1 MIPHAKI
8 LAAIF
13 LVFYSVAFGLPSR
26 PEKSHVYDENR
37 LISAQQLEFFDNLS
51 NEVAKETGISIDA
64 VLLDDT
70 GERDIAQYASD
81 IADKWQADAGVEGEV
96 LIFIVQK
103 QRRKLV
109 VTKGTASDIL
119 DKVSIRKAEQEL
131 LIPSFRM
138 EHYGDGILSL
148 AGWLTFAISDSTGK
162 KFDIDMRQQPSEEG
176 MTIRGWIFIVAVFA
190 LLIALG
196 SKGRRFGF
204 FDNMKK
210 ILSVREIENS
220 QWPKIFADTFGDNLI
235 SAFISGRCL
244 MEGFDALAKPWTVN
258 FILKDNSPEE
268 VAKIRAYDKRARREN
283 IEFGH
288 FYSPAEIVRTLDTNA
303 LEYLHIA
310 NRNAVLCG
318 IKPLN
323 GFEPHKDA
331 LKSECERELRNI
343 LEQLQKEPAK
353 KASQKET
360 FENILF
366 ILYGMFFLQT
376 GTYPE
381 THQQVLDQ
389 FPGLSEKDPAEAI
402 KTILKA
408 ISDG

>member
-8 LAAIF
+8 LSAFF
-13 LVFYSVAFGLPSR
+13 LVFYSATFGLPTR

-37 LISAQQLEFFDNLS
+37 LVSAQQLEFFDRLS
-51 NEVAKETGISIDA
+51 DEVAKETGISIDA

-70 GERDIAQYASD
+70 GERDVAQYASD
-81 IADKWQADAGVEGEV
+81 IADKWQADAGVKGEV
-96 LIFIVQK
+96 LIFVVQK

-109 VTKGTASDIL
+109 VTKGTASEIL
-119 DKVSIRKAEQEL
+119 DRVSIRKAEQDL
-131 LIPSFRM
+131 LVPSFRM

-162 KFDIDMRQQPSEEG
+162 KFDIDMQEQPSEEG
-176 MTIRGWIFIVAVFA
+176 MTLRGWIFVVAVFG
-190 LLIALG
+190 LLIAFG

-210 ILSVREIENS
+210 LLSVREVENS
-220 QWPKIFADTFGDNLI
+220 QWPKIFEDTFGDNLI
-235 SAFISGRCL
+235 SAFVSGKCL

-258 FILKDNSPEE
+258 FILKDISPEE
-268 VAKIRAYDKRARREN
+268 VAKIHVHDKRARRDN

-310 NRNAVLCG
+310 NRNAPLCG
-318 IKPLN
+318 IKPLD
-323 GFEPHKDA
+323 GFEPRKEA
-331 LKSECERELRNI
+331 LQSECERKLRNI
-343 LEQLQKEPAK
+343 LEQLQKGPAK
-353 KASQKET
+353 KVSQKET
-360 FENILF
+360 FEEILF
-366 ILYGMFFLQT
+366 ILYGMFFIQT

-381 THQQVLDQ
+381 THQQVFDL
-389 FPGLSEKDPAEAI
+389 FPSLSEKDPADAI
-402 KTILKA
+402 KTILNA
-408 ISDG
+408 F